1 MSDQVYKDMIDVM
14 TTRSLAGGGVFGGK
28 DIPEFYRV
36 AKALFTPEEAEINN
50 AMPLTTFSAAQL
62 AEIMERDAEALGK
75 DLKQMADRGLCSSY
89 MKGDLRLFRAAPFV
103 PGIFEYVFMAGTT
116 TDRDK
121 ELAKAI
127 REYKA
132 AWQAETPIVIPF
144 PLQRVITVDETIESG
159 HTIHTYDQV
168 KTYIEAND
176 YIAAAT
182 CYCRHAAVLRGED
195 THGMPMQVCLSFGKT
210 AQYVTE
216 SLGGRMLTQD
226 ESFKLLDEC
235 REAGLVHMTHNT
247 TDDVGYLCNCD
258 KYHCYAI
265 KMILQQPHP
274 SAMFNSGFEPR
285 FDPDKCT
292 ACETCLDRCPA
303 IALEMSDQDVP
314 EVDLN
319 LCFGCAV
326 CATGC
331 DDDAITMVAKE
342 VGYEPPPKNNA
353 ELMQKMVAAFSG
365 K

>member
-1 MSDQVYKDMIDVM
+1 MSEQVYKDMIDVM
-14 TTRSLAGGGVFGGK
+14 TNRSMAMGGMFGGK

-50 AMPLTTFSAAQL
+50 VMPPTTFSAAQL
-62 AEIMERDAEALGK
+62 AEIMGRDAATLEK
-75 DLKQMADRGLCSSY
+75 TLKQMADGGLCTSY

-103 PGIFEYVFMAGTT
+103 PGIFEFVFMAGTT

-121 ELAKAI
+121 ELAKLVL
-127 REYKA
+127 EYKQ
-132 AWQAETPIVIPF
+132 AWEAETPIVIPY
-144 PLQRVITVDETIESG
+144 PMQRVITVDESIESG
-159 HTIHTYDQV
+159 HQIHTYDQV
-168 KTYIEAND
+168 KTYIDAND
-176 YIAAAT
+176 DIAAAV
-182 CYCRHAAVLRGED
+182 CYCRHAALLRGED

-210 AQYVTE
+210 GQYMIE
-216 SLGGRMLTQD
+216 SRAGRKLTRD
-226 ESFKLLDEC
+226 EAYKMLDEC

-247 TDDVGYLCNCD
+247 TDNVGYLCNCD

-265 KMILQQPHP
+265 KTILKQPKP
-274 SAMFNSGFEPR
+274 SAVFNSGFEPR
-285 FDPDKCT
+285 FDPDRCT

-303 IALEMSDQDVP
+303 NALVMGDQGVP

-331 DDDAITMVAKE
+331 ADETITMVAKTE
-342 VGYEPPPKNNA
+342 GYEPPPKDNN
-353 ELMQKMVAAFSG
+353 ELMQKMFAAFS